1 MRMLL
6 EKVSLRGVFRD
17 LFNQI
22 YLVGGL
28 GEQIWGCQ
36 EDLGVINKDL
46 VVGILGYSKQKF
58 RFWVDLDFKQGMLL
72 LERLYLVLEIGGC
85 KS

>member
-1 MRMLL
+1 MLL
-6 EKVSLRGVFRD
+6 EKVSLRGVPRD
-17 LFNQI
+17 LLNQI

-36 EDLGVINKDL
+36 EDPGATNKDL
-46 VVGILGYSKQKF
+46 VVGILGYSKQKS
-58 RFWVDLDFKQGMLL
+58 RLWVDLDPKQGMSP
-72 LERLYLVLEIGGC
+72 LERLYLVPETGGC